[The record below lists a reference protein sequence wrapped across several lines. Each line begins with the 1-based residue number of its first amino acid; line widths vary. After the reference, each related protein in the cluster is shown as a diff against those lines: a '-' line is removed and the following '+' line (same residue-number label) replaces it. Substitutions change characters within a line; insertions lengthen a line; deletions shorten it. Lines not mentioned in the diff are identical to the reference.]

1 MKGSITIDDREWS
14 YDQFPDLIQAL
25 SSSGLD
31 WKISAGEFLKDW
43 ISDDDHV
50 MVHTSGST
58 GKRKSIRLPKS
69 LMRRSAEI
77 TARHFDLPAGSK
89 ALMCLGSG
97 YIAGMMMVVRTLV
110 NDWNLTIVEPGS
122 NPLEDE
128 RESFDFCAMV
138 PLQVQNSLENSPD
151 KLAQIG
157 KLIIGGAAVNSEL
170 ISRLTQAGVHSFA
183 TYGMTE
189 TATHIAIR
197 KLSPK
202 TEDHFTTLPEYKIQ
216 LDARQC
222 ININAEHLD
231 SAVQTNDAAQ
241 LTSNGFRLL
250 GRIDNV
256 INTGGVKV
264 FPEEIE
270 AKIAAILQNQAYY
283 VTSSEDEKLGEK
295 VTLVVEG
302 NEVLERDILKECST
316 RVDAHQRPRVILFE
330 STFTRTQTGKIIRN
344 KF

>member
-1 MKGSITIDDREWS
+1 MIGSIEIEGKSWSFEHLDDLSNELTCSDLEW
-14 YDQFPDLIQAL
+14 
-25 SSSGLD
+25 
-31 WKISAGEFLKDW
+31 KKSAGEFLKNW
-43 ISDDDHV
+43 IGDDDHV
-50 MVHTSGST
+50 MIHTSGST

-69 LMRRSAEI
+69 LMRVSAEI
-77 TARHFDLPAGSK
+77 TARHFELSAGSN

-97 YIAGMMMVVRTLV
+97 YIAGMMMIVRTLV

-128 RESFDFCAMV
+128 RDSFDFCAMV
-138 PLQVQNSLENSPD
+138 PLQVQNSLEKSPE
-151 KLAQIG
+151 KLARIN
-157 KLIIGGAAVNSEL
+157 KLIIGGAAFNPEL

-231 SAVQTNDAAQ
+231 SDVQTNDAAQ

-270 AKIAAILQNQAYY
+270 AKIAAIIQNQAYY
-283 VTSSEDEKLGEK
+283 VTSSKDKKLGEK

-302 NEVLERDILKECST
+302 NEVLERDILKECSPL
-316 RVDAHQRPRVILFE
+316 VDAHQRPRVILFE
-330 STFTRTQTGKIIRN
+330 PTFTRTQTGKIIRN